1 MRFTRWQASRTVLAL
16 LALGAGLA
24 AAGPAAAQ
32 DTDARLK
39 KVEAEV
45 RALQRQVFPGGD
57 GKYFPP
63 EVVTPSNPGAG
74 SQQPTG
80 TPGVTPM
87 TDVLN
92 RLESI
97 ESQLARL
104 TARSEVTDN
113 ALSQLQARVDALEAK
128 GAAPAGP
135 EAAPDAGTDAGADQ
149 PTGAIPVPD
158 TVDRNLSAM
167 KTPAKPAPAPTSSKP
182 AGKPSAARLAKV
194 QAVAKPDTG
203 NPGDDEYSYGF
214 RLWEAGLY
222 PEAQQQL
229 KLYVDKY
236 PKDPKISYGRNLLGR
251 AYLDDKQPAA
261 AASYFLQNYQADPQ
275 GARAPDSLLFLA
287 ESMIALKENT
297 KACRALAEFGDNYAA
312 LATGRLRDQYDK
324 DRKQAACK

>member
-1 MRFTRWQASRTVLAL
+1 MRFTRWQASRAVLAT
-16 LALGAGLA
+16 LALGALLA
-24 AAGPAAAQ
+24 AASPAAAQ

-63 EVVTPSNPGAG
+63 EVVTPSNSGPVL
-74 SQQPTG
+74 QQPVG

-104 TARSEVTDN
+104 TARSEVNEN
-113 ALSQLQARVDALEAK
+113 ALSQLQARVEALEAK
-128 GAAPAGP
+128 TAAPPPAATP
-135 EAAPDAGTDAGADQ
+135 DAAADAAPEQ

-167 KTPAKPAPAPTSSKP
+167 KTPAKLTPAPASSKP

-214 RLWEAGLY
+214 RLWEAGLF

-251 AYLDDKQPAA
+251 AFLDDKQPAA
-261 AASYFLQNYQADPQ
+261 AAAYFLQNYQADPQ

-287 ESMIALKENT
+287 ESMLALKENV
-297 KACRALAEFGDNYAA
+297 KACRALAEFSDNYPA
-312 LATGRLRDQYDK
+312 LATGRLQDQYDK
-324 DRKQAACK
+324 DRKQAGCK